1 MSVSYTHLRAHE
13 TEADRSISLTQEG
26 HDVAQTVMRKHRL
39 AECLLTQIIGLRP
52 DLVHDEACRW
62 EHVISGEVE
71 KRLTGLLDNPGVSP
85 YGCPLPPEQAGCC
98 LLYTSPSPRD
108 RG

>member
-1 MSVSYTHLRAHE
+1 MERDGLVVVES
-13 TEADRSISLTQEG
+13 DRSISLTQEG

-71 KRLTGLLDNPGVSP
+71 KRLTGLLENLMFLHTG
-85 YGCPLPPEQAGCC
+85 A
-98 LLYTSPSPRD
+98 TAA
-108 RG
+108 